1 LLKSLKI
8 ALVIG
13 LFALS
18 GCAFFKA
25 LGLGGSDAVTGNDN
39 SKPPPGTSVP
49 NELLWVLGYALGREG
64 VGFGINTLKSKA
76 NKV

>member
-1 LLKSLKI
+1 MIRWGLCI
-8 ALVIG
+8 ALV
-13 LFALS
+13 LLS

-64 VGFGINTLKSKA
+64 VGFGINTLKAKA